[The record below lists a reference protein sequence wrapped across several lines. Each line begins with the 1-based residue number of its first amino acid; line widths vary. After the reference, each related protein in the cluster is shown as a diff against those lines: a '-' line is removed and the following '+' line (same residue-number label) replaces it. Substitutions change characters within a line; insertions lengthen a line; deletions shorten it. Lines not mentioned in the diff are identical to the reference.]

1 MQGTE
6 AFAMVSTVAIIAG
19 TIYGLA
25 RAFFNRPSKRP
36 LPVPHADP
44 MLQDRLDRLES
55 AIQAIAIE
63 TERIA
68 EGQRFTTKLLSQ
80 HGSPAAQPSAQP
92 AAIALPS
99 FAAEALP
106 ASAAGQRSAAR

>member
-6 AFAMVSTVAIIAG
+6 AFAMVSTVAIFSA
-19 TIYGLA
+19 TVYGLA
-25 RAFFNRPSKRP
+25 RAFFNRPSKRA
-36 LPVPHADP
+36 LPAASADP
-44 MLQDRLDRLES
+44 VLHERLDRLEG

-80 HGSPAAQPSAQP
+80 GHAAP
-92 AAIALPS
+92 
-99 FAAEALP
+99 
-106 ASAAGQRSAAR
+106 SAAGLAGGAPALAAPAPERRGAQ

>member
-6 AFAMVSTVAIIAG
+6 AFAMVSTVGIIAL
-19 TIYGLA
+19 TVYGLA
-25 RAFFNRPSKRP
+25 RAFFNRPGKRA
-36 LPVPHADP
+36 LPPASVDP
-44 MLQDRLDRLES
+44 MLQDRLDRLEG

-80 HGSPAAQPSAQP
+80 HGAASPPSSAPSLSAQ
-92 AAIALPS
+92 
-99 FAAEALP
+99 ALP
-106 ASAAGQRSAAR
+106 APVPSERRPA